1 MSYSLS
7 VNVVNSSV
15 NENSLSAVATFS
27 NPSLPAIQPTALTI
41 RSNGI
46 VIKPLTNPEIAP
58 KIPPTI
64 PASLNPFKDSL
75 TVSKATKIK
84 LSGAKSLPTT
94 FPIAAAPFVRS
105 LNGLIN
111 LVKNSPTTPND
122 CLTPF
127 SVLPMPKTVF
137 CSLVAFLLS
146 SCVPLSPL

>member
-7 VNVVNSSV
+7 VNVVNSPV

-46 VIKPLTNPEIAP
+46 VIKPFINPEIAP

-84 LSGAKSLPTT
+84 LSGANNFPITFPTALAPSASPLNGADNFLINSPAAPNDLPT
-94 FPIAAAPFVRS
+94 F
-105 LNGLIN
+105 LN
-111 LVKNSPTTPND
+111 
-122 CLTPF
+122 CC
-127 SVLPMPKTVF
+127 PMLKTLF
-137 CSLVAFLLS
+137 
-146 SCVPLSPL
+146 